1 MKKILITGGTVFVS
15 RYVAG
20 YYVNKGYD
28 VYVINRNTHPQI
40 AGVTLIE
47 KDRHA
52 LGNDLKEYEFDAV
65 LDITAYTT
73 ADIQCLLGALG
84 AVKDYIFVSSSA
96 IYPETLQQP
105 FYEEQQGGYNSIWKE
120 YGINKLHAEEY
131 LLAHFPGA
139 YILRPPYFYG
149 SMENLYREPFVFDC
163 AKRELPFYVP
173 KDGKMP
179 LQFFHVHDLCIFMD
193 ILLEQHPEQRIYNV
207 GNCETV
213 TVEDWVQLCYY
224 VVGKTPRIIYTDS
237 KFEQRDYFCFYD
249 YGYELDVSR
258 QNALMSERIPLLEG
272 LKETYQWYLSHENE
286 VKKKPYLDF
295 IETKLSHQL

>member
-15 RYVAG
+15 RYVAS

-28 VYVINRNTHPQI
+28 VYVINRNNHPQI

-47 KDRHA
+47 KNRQS
-52 LGNDLKEYEFDAV
+52 LGNALKQYEFDAV

-73 ADIQCLLGALG
+73 YDVRCLIDAVG

-105 FYEEQQGGYNSIWKE
+105 FREEQQGGFNTIWKE

-139 YILRPPYFYG
+139 YILRPPYLYG
-149 SMENLYREPFVFDC
+149 PMENLYREPFVFDC
-163 AKRELPFYVP
+163 AKKALPFYVP
-173 KDGKMP
+173 NDGKMP

-193 ILLEQHPEQRIYNV
+193 ILLEQHPTQQIYNV
-207 GNCETV
+207 GNYEKV
-213 TVEDWVQLCYY
+213 TVEEWARLCYR
-224 VVGKTPRIIYTDS
+224 VVGTTPRIIYTYS
-237 KFEQRDYFCFYD
+237 EFEQRKYFCFYN

-258 QNALMSERIPLLEG
+258 QNALTSERIPLLEG

-295 IETKLSHQL
+295 IDTMLSSRL

>member
-15 RYVAG
+15 RYVAS

-28 VYVINRNTHPQI
+28 VYVINRNNHPQI

-47 KDRHA
+47 RNRHS

-73 ADIQCLLGALG
+73 EDIQCLLDALG
-84 AVKDYIFVSSSA
+84 TVKDYIFVSSSA

-105 FYEEQQGGYNSIWKE
+105 FCEEQLGGHNSIWKE

-131 LLAHFPGA
+131 LLAHCPGA

-149 SMENLYREPFVFDC
+149 PMENLYREPFVFDC

-193 ILLEQHPEQRIYNV
+193 ILLEQHPERRIYNV

-213 TVEDWVQLCYY
+213 TIEEWVRLCYY
-224 VVGKTPRIIYTDS
+224 VVGKTPQIIYTDS

-258 QNALMSERIPLLEG
+258 QNALMSERIPLWEG
-272 LKETYQWYLSHENE
+272 LKETYQWYLLHENE

-295 IETKLSHQL
+295 IDAMLSPR